1 MAYNH
6 HSFLI
11 LLGYEYKSTYST
23 THILTEFKEFHSS
36 KFDVLPLN
44 SKFLFNIGRV
54 STLRVRTRNLLA
66 KIIQNC
72 QKFNFISSENVKV
85 ISKLFRSN
93 NIELFYD

>member
-54 STLRVRTRNLLA
+54 STFRVRIRSTSKNY
-66 KIIQNC
+66 
-72 QKFNFISSENVKV
+72 
-85 ISKLFRSN
+85 SKLSE
-93 NIELFYD
+93 IQFYIIREC